1 MSAALKID
9 YLRPSVDKP
18 IEKMIG
24 GLASL
29 FESLKDCVADYFTR
43 LTDKRSTQLDQLR
56 ERIVQLKSLV
66 REQESLTVD
75 EWCANYGDPNFLEVV
90 DPKLLS
96 RATASF
102 NKFVDTYP
110 VSDIFCFRLMQDVK
124 NKAKGLESAD
134 PEDPLPTVAGLLRE
148 HLAST
153 DVSHCGRRL
162 SDIDRLAVGNLLRD
176 ARVRRKQ
183 KRFENTKEDQYGH
196 LSDVVKF
203 PRDLKTKRPVG
214 SLKRRAVGSVKRKSR
229 PATQSTSCTS
239 LTRKGLD
246 ITWPS
251 AEHGFFCLLR
261 GFLTQGGER
270 RRLTTAQLCEYV
282 REWQTQNGLRLQ
294 RAGSC
299 WSWISRTDDWSAV
312 TPYALQFLT
321 AENIPPSQNSSSGL
335 VRHSTR
341 RLVCPRPF
349 VDSRPRVHQWSWLMA
364 PPPTGSTVNED
375 VEVIRAK
382 FNAEAKEL
390 ADLSAEWVRAPRGL
404 GGLSDAELLA
414 SASITASGG
423 GVVSRRK
430 GGNIPTAFVD
440 DQSRDSDDSGRLQ
453 ILGGYMSDLEYDDDD
468 ADADEEEPVSKRDR
482 ATHGSGRRR
491 HVSQFGSKT
500 TSALD
505 DSIPLP
511 LCPTTWRL
519 RPFSPEEKR
528 VFQVQENQR
537 FARPWLPFV
546 YHIQD
551 YTAVVG
557 PLRSAPS
564 ATDARA
570 TSSMLSNGAQ
580 ARARDHPLLRSD
592 RPIHVSLAE
601 IVRDA
606 VACLPNGE
614 GTRADITTLVQN
626 SGFLLAIVDPRK
638 LQQCV
643 SSALDRLQ
651 GEAADPSVYFNAA
664 RRVWVYRHRH
674 RTAEEFAELH
684 EARCAVNEAKRS
696 LQRGG
701 DPRMNSLSKFHSTAL
716 PSHQHP
722 TPRESSFIS
731 SRCTPPTRGRP
742 SVSGG
747 PSHLQR
753 HLGLP
758 RSDFDDD
765 AFSDAH
771 IPDIEELEAEDMMR
785 RVRGDDAFDYSEPS
799 SSYGEDDDE
808 EEEEDYEH
816 STLNKYDLEALR
828 NDEFIVEPADYMV
841 DDGDY
846 LYPAHYPPA
855 SRRVT
860 EFNRHTPS
868 HAPVRCPPPR
878 RPTQDDFFEL
888 HRSLRR

>member
-1 MSAALKID
+1 MTCPLQLFYLAFISTPLICLEMSAALQVA
-9 YLRPSVDKP
+9 YLRPSVEKP
-18 IEKMIG
+18 IEKTTG
-24 GLASL
+24 GLSSL

-43 LTDKRSTQLDQLR
+43 LTDKRSTQLDRLR

-75 EWCANYGDPNFLEVV
+75 EWCANYGDPHFLEVV

-102 NKFVDTYP
+102 NKFTYAR
-110 VSDIFCFRLMQDVK
+110 S
-124 NKAKGLESAD
+124 
-134 PEDPLPTVAGLLRE
+134 VAGLLRE

-153 DVSHCGRRL
+153 DASHCGRRL

-183 KRFENTKEDQYGH
+183 KRFENTKEDQDGH
-196 LSDVVKF
+196 LPSVVTF
-203 PRDLKTKRPVG
+203 PRDLKAKRPVG
-214 SLKRRAVGSVKRKSR
+214 SLKRRAVGNMKRKNR
-229 PATQSTSCTS
+229 PATHSTSCTS

-375 VEVIRAK
+375 VEVIRAM

-430 GGNIPTAFVD
+430 GGNVPAAFVD

-453 ILGGYMSDLEYDDDD
+453 IQGGYMSDLEYDDDE
-468 ADADEEEPVSKRDR
+468 ADADEGEPVSKCDR
-482 ATHGSGRRR
+482 ATRGSGRRR

-511 LCPTTWRL
+511 LW
-519 RPFSPEEKR
+519 
-528 VFQVQENQR
+528 
-537 FARPWLPFV
+537 
-546 YHIQD
+546 
-551 YTAVVG
+551 
-557 PLRSAPS
+557 
-564 ATDARA
+564 
-570 TSSMLSNGAQ
+570 
-580 ARARDHPLLRSD
+580 
-592 RPIHVSLAE
+592 
-601 IVRDA
+601 
-606 VACLPNGE
+606 
-614 GTRADITTLVQN
+614 
-626 SGFLLAIVDPRK
+626 
-638 LQQCV
+638 
-643 SSALDRLQ
+643 
-651 GEAADPSVYFNAA
+651 
-664 RRVWVYRHRH
+664 
-674 RTAEEFAELH
+674 
-684 EARCAVNEAKRS
+684 
-696 LQRGG
+696 
-701 DPRMNSLSKFHSTAL
+701 
-716 PSHQHP
+716 
-722 TPRESSFIS
+722 
-731 SRCTPPTRGRP
+731 
-742 SVSGG
+742 
-747 PSHLQR
+747 
-753 HLGLP
+753 
-758 RSDFDDD
+758 
-765 AFSDAH
+765 
-771 IPDIEELEAEDMMR
+771 
-785 RVRGDDAFDYSEPS
+785 
-799 SSYGEDDDE
+799 
-808 EEEEDYEH
+808 
-816 STLNKYDLEALR
+816 
-828 NDEFIVEPADYMV
+828 
-841 DDGDY
+841 
-846 LYPAHYPPA
+846 
-855 SRRVT
+855 
-860 EFNRHTPS
+860 
-868 HAPVRCPPPR
+868 
-878 RPTQDDFFEL
+878 
-888 HRSLRR
+888 

>member
-1 MSAALKID
+1 
-9 YLRPSVDKP
+9 V
-18 IEKMIG
+18 
-24 GLASL
+24 
-29 FESLKDCVADYFTR
+29 
-43 LTDKRSTQLDQLR
+43 
-56 ERIVQLKSLV
+56 
-66 REQESLTVD
+66 
-75 EWCANYGDPNFLEVV
+75 PNL
-90 DPKLLS
+90 
-96 RATASF
+96 
-102 NKFVDTYP
+102 
-110 VSDIFCFRLMQDVK
+110 
-124 NKAKGLESAD
+124 
-134 PEDPLPTVAGLLRE
+134 
-148 HLAST
+148 
-153 DVSHCGRRL
+153 
-162 SDIDRLAVGNLLRD
+162 
-176 ARVRRKQ
+176 
-183 KRFENTKEDQYGH
+183 
-196 LSDVVKF
+196 
-203 PRDLKTKRPVG
+203 
-214 SLKRRAVGSVKRKSR
+214 
-229 PATQSTSCTS
+229 
-239 LTRKGLD
+239 
-246 ITWPS
+246 S

-321 AENIPPSQNSSSGL
+321 AENIPPSQSSSSSGL
-335 VRHSTR
+335 VRHTTR

-364 PPPTGSTVNED
+364 PPPAGSTVNED

-390 ADLSAEWVRAPRGL
+390 ADLCAEWVRAPRGL

-430 GGNIPTAFVD
+430 GGNAPAAFVD
-440 DQSRDSDDSGRLQ
+440 DQSKDSDDSGRLQ
-453 ILGGYMSDLEYDDDD
+453 ILGGYTSDPEYDDDD
-468 ADADEEEPVSKRDR
+468 ADADEGEPVSKRDR
-482 ATHGSGRRR
+482 TTHGSGKRR

-500 TSALD
+500 TAALD

-511 LCPTTWRL
+511 LCPTTWKL

-528 VFQVQENQR
+528 VFQAQESQR

-564 ATDARA
+564 AIDARA

-638 LQQCV
+638 PVSFVYVSSTRPPLPIGQLQQCV

-651 GEAADPSVYFNAA
+651 GEAADPSVYFNAT

-722 TPRESSFIS
+722 TPRESSFMS
-731 SRCTPPTRGRP
+731 SHCAPPTRGRP
-742 SVSGG
+742 NISGG

-753 HLGLP
+753 HLGLSRP
-758 RSDFDDD
+758 EFDDD

-808 EEEEDYEH
+808 DYEH
-816 STLNKYDLEALR
+816 STLNRYDLEALR
-828 NDEFIVEPADYMV
+828 NDEFVMEPADYMV

-846 LYPAHYPPA
+846 LYPAHYPPT

-860 EFNRHTPS
+860 EFNRPTFS
-868 HAPVRCPPPR
+868 RAPVRCPPPR